1 MSESTYTDSRLI
13 TLNASNATIIYND
26 SLMSS
31 CLFSFTN
38 LLKDD
43 LDIMYRQIS
52 IQNAQIPISYYI
64 VNIYNNTLSYKI
76 DNGII
81 QTATFSRGN
90 YNASTF
96 TTEFKNQIPSMTL
109 SFNKLTGVFTITNTT
124 TSFTIYSSGST
135 CFKLLGLDRKVS
147 SYTGVSVLAPFPCN
161 FAGLS
166 KIKVVSNTLS
176 TYSLDST
183 TGGNNNV
190 LATIPVNSGSY
201 GIILYQNISS
211 FKPMLRETTMND
223 FDISLLDDDD
233 NLINFNGISWSLSL
247 QLDIIRK
254 LQFLDRVFPTL
265 SNAIPATQPA
275 EIDEPNKNNVVSSQP
290 MQLTTGDDDLDFLL
304 YQKGIYQ

>member
-81 QTATFSRGN
+81 LTATFSRGN

-161 FAGLS
+161 FAGIS
-166 KIKVVSNTLS
+166 KIKVVSSALS
-176 TYSLDST
+176 TYSVDST
-183 TGGNNNV
+183 TGGNSNIMTV
-190 LATIPVNSGSY
+190 IPVNSGSY

-211 FKPMLRETTMND
+211 FKPMLRETSTND

-233 NLINFNGISWSLSL
+233 NLINFNGISWSISL

-254 LQFLDRVFPTL
+254 LQFVDRVFPTL
-265 SNAIPATQPA
+265 SNTIPTTQPA

>member
-1 MSESTYTDSRLI
+1 MSDSTYTDSRLI

-31 CLFSFTN
+31 CLFSFTS
-38 LLKDD
+38 LLKDE
-43 LDIMYRQIS
+43 LDILYRQIS

-76 DNGII
+76 GGGVI

-109 SFNKLTGVFTITNTT
+109 SFNKLTGVFTIINSS
-124 TSFTIYSSGST
+124 SFTIYSSGST
-135 CFKLLGLDRKVS
+135 CFKLLGLDRTVS
-147 SYTGVSVLAPFPCN
+147 SYTGSSVLAPFPCN
-161 FAGLS
+161 FAGIS
-166 KIKVVSNTLS
+166 KIKVVSSALS
-176 TYSLDST
+176 TYSVDST
-183 TGGNNNV
+183 TGSNNNILTV
-190 LATIPVNSGSY
+190 IPVNSGSY

-211 FKPMLRETTMND
+211 FKPMLRETSTND

-233 NLINFNGISWSLSL
+233 NLINFNGVSWSLSL

-254 LQFLDRVFPTL
+254 LQFVDRVFPTL
-265 SNAIPATQPA
+265 SNTIPSKPA
-275 EIDEPNKNNVVSSQP
+275 EIDESNKNNVVSSQP

>member
-1 MSESTYTDSRLI
+1 MSDSTYTDSRLI
-13 TLNASNATIIYND
+13 TLNASNATIVYNG

-43 LDIMYRQIS
+43 LDILYRQIS

-76 DNGII
+76 GTGVI

-109 SFNKLTGVFTITNTT
+109 SFNKLTGVFTIINSS
-124 TSFTIYSSGST
+124 SFTIYSSGST
-135 CFKLLGLDRKVS
+135 CFKLLGLDRTVS
-147 SYTGVSVLAPFPCN
+147 SYTGASVLAPFPCN
-161 FAGLS
+161 FAGIS
-166 KIKVVSNTLS
+166 KIKVVSSALS
-176 TYSLDST
+176 TYSVDST
-183 TGGNNNV
+183 TGGNNNIMTV
-190 LATIPVNSGSY
+190 IPVNSGSY

-211 FKPMLRETTMND
+211 FKPMLRETSTND

-233 NLINFNGISWSLSL
+233 NLINFNGVSWSLSL

-254 LQFLDRVFPTL
+254 LQFVDRVFPTL
-265 SNAIPATQPA
+265 SNTIPSKPA
-275 EIDEPNKNNVVSSQP
+275 EIDESNKNNVVSSQP

>member
-1 MSESTYTDSRLI
+1 MSDSTYTDSRLI
-13 TLNASNATIIYND
+13 TLNASNATIVYNG

-31 CLFSFTN
+31 CLFSFAN
-38 LLKDD
+38 LLKDE
-43 LDIMYRQIS
+43 LDILYRQIS

-76 DNGII
+76 GTGVI
-81 QTATFSRGN
+81 QTTTFSRGN

-109 SFNKLTGVFTITNTT
+109 SFNKLTGVFTIINSS
-124 TSFTIYSSGST
+124 SFTIYSSGST
-135 CFKLLGLDRKVS
+135 CFKLLGLDRTVS
-147 SYTGVSVLAPFPCN
+147 SYTGSSVLAPFPCN
-161 FAGLS
+161 FAGIS
-166 KIKVVSNTLS
+166 KIKVVSSALS
-176 TYSLDST
+176 TYSVDST
-183 TGGNNNV
+183 TGGNNNIMTV
-190 LATIPVNSGSY
+190 IPVNSGSY

-211 FKPMLRETTMND
+211 FKPMLRETSTND

-233 NLINFNGISWSLSL
+233 NLINFNGVSWSLSL

-254 LQFLDRVFPTL
+254 LQFVDRVFPTL
-265 SNAIPATQPA
+265 SNTIPSKPA
-275 EIDEPNKNNVVSSQP
+275 EIDESNKNNVVSSQP